1 MVKIITD
8 TTSCLPAEFARQHDI
23 PVIPQVI
30 IFGNESYL
38 EGVDI
43 DHAGFMQRLKS
54 SPELPKTAAPPLELF
69 AKEFARLIPSGEP
82 ILCIHPSA
90 ELSGTVRS
98 AVVAARDFP
107 QADIRVIDTRVV
119 AGPLAVMVQL
129 AAEWAEAGC
138 DANTIE
144 SRLNELSPRCRIY
157 FLVATME
164 YLAKGGRISGATAL
178 LGTLLSIKPI
188 LALQAG
194 RVEPFERERTQRRAT
209 ARLVELV
216 LEQIPRDG
224 QGHLTVMHAAVPDEA
239 RALAAQLGS
248 QLGLNRKKHP
258 FYLHS
263 TAEFL
268 VVESERETLGR
279 IAVMENRN
287 YNRSRNTQM
296 AFFYYMD
303 VVNDAQVA
311 EALFGAACDWAR
323 GQGLTQLIGPKGFMQ
338 GDGLGLLVEGFEHRP
353 AVGIPYNYPYYD
365 ALLKGVGFEKETDY
379 LSGHLSS
386 KHKLDQRFF
395 DVAEKVKA
403 RRGLAIKSFSSE
415 KELRSWIPRIVKV
428 YNASFTDNW
437 EFCPVTD
444 EESKII
450 GERLIAIADP
460 RLIKLVLK
468 GEEVIGFVFAFNDIS
483 AAIQKT
489 KGRVWPFGW
498 IALLREFKRTTWVN
512 CSGTGLVPE
521 HRGVGANAV
530 LYTELA
536 KSMRDFRFRDADVV
550 QAEERNLKSLG
561 DMAAIGVRWYK
572 RHRVYRRA
580 V

>member
-164 YLAKGGRISGATAL
+164 YLAKGGRIGGATAL

-188 LALQAG
+188 LALRAG

-209 ARLVELV
+209 ARLVELA

-248 QLGLNRKKHP
+248 QLGL
-258 FYLHS
+258 
-263 TAEFL
+263 
-268 VVESERETLGR
+268 
-279 IAVMENRN
+279 
-287 YNRSRNTQM
+287 
-296 AFFYYMD
+296 
-303 VVNDAQVA
+303 
-311 EALFGAACDWAR
+311 
-323 GQGLTQLIGPKGFMQ
+323 
-338 GDGLGLLVEGFEHRP
+338 
-353 AVGIPYNYPYYD
+353 
-365 ALLKGVGFEKETDY
+365 
-379 LSGHLSS
+379 
-386 KHKLDQRFF
+386 
-395 DVAEKVKA
+395 
-403 RRGLAIKSFSSE
+403 
-415 KELRSWIPRIVKV
+415 
-428 YNASFTDNW
+428 
-437 EFCPVTD
+437 
-444 EESKII
+444 
-450 GERLIAIADP
+450 
-460 RLIKLVLK
+460 
-468 GEEVIGFVFAFNDIS
+468 
-483 AAIQKT
+483 
-489 KGRVWPFGW
+489 
-498 IALLREFKRTTWVN
+498 
-512 CSGTGLVPE
+512 
-521 HRGVGANAV
+521 
-530 LYTELA
+530 
-536 KSMRDFRFRDADVV
+536 ADVPILDMPPAIV
-550 QAEERNLKSLG
+550 THGGPGILG
-561 DMAAIGVRWYK
+561 VSFFVAP
-572 RHRVYRRA
+572 
-580 V
+580 